1 MPYIYSLLIA
11 CILVLSSCQQGG
23 SSTIGGGNPL
33 PTPPGGGI
41 VDPPEPGEEETVV
54 IGAPGLC
61 NSGDIARV
69 SVSAAGSAR
78 FSLVS
83 EDFPCTPVKDNRLEE
98 YSMILFNTTESP
110 IAFRVDSP
118 SAVNPFAFSGSN
130 QNNSYDFDK
139 PVTLNVE
146 PENYNT
152 GALDTSLQAANMP
165 LAGQNNYFSGPLV
178 NALVAEY
185 VLGDEVEVRVLNNP
199 SDLNTTITSSAIL
212 RAQGTYINLFVDRD
226 VPMGGIHDDSPEQQD
241 LDHAVEIFDRNI
253 YPLVT
258 TLLGEPSDVDGNSRI
273 NVLIT
278 PIINEYIKA
287 STYVDAR
294 NVAEYNP
301 ISNAVS
307 NEGEFIFIQAPDSL
321 ANYSSTGNGI
331 DVETYFK
338 NKLFNAWMAFQLPK
352 IISYN
357 QKVIVNGGSPEED
370 WIDDGI
376 GAVMADLCGFNLFR
390 RASWRYLAAPQLDD
404 LRIADF
410 FEIAAGQGAEYL
422 FMLYYIQS
430 NLDDTLQDTNT
441 NGFDDDLEFLS
452 EVYAANTVGRQNLVE
467 HVDVLYDP
475 EIENEFDGLF
485 KDFIIALLTSGS
497 GQTVLQQG
505 GQTALKY
512 YQNYNPLIY
521 GSEVNDANG
530 SVRPGADGVTVSLN
544 DGGLLDGDMAQN
556 LIGLDLHNFNAE
568 DSILFENA
576 DEYIY
581 APGNA
586 MNGYIDPYSA
596 MFVRMSGLLMSE
608 QSIGLFSSSTSL
620 RGFLVRRPDLT
631 YPKTYHESIFGA
643 INQMYEDLDEIGPN
657 PFWENQGPAEN
668 AKRINLAGMID
679 SNPSVGETS
688 EDFISIVGEIDP
700 SQSIYVCPEIVEDC
714 SFESVQD
721 TDKYVFTV
729 PDLGR
734 GDEGVLSISIRRRFD
749 AGVDSSTFNPLLAI
763 VSSKDVPYPYVPH
776 PIRNMVNNDLG
787 GTDTRQQYRW
797 ITSKLICGDDQDD
810 AMGDADATL
819 AATNTG
825 IDCVPADEEDSL
837 KIVFSEEGFI
847 ENTGALNTSSGA
859 WDGNIVGGD
868 CDVLPAVLGV
878 NGLGYGDYAA
888 YPVTTTEVSGSS
900 LGQYPWSNSFMQISY
915 NGSPYPKVLFDREFL
930 KISADYP
937 SLGDETNPPYDP
949 RAINSLNLNCHVQT
963 GGDIDLEADAPDD
976 FISYEEM
983 DAVPVSTLAQQVLTE
998 MSRHRF
1004 SSSGQPESAVLEPK
1018 FVTPDVFVIDG
1029 DSRDNDNNCSTAD
1042 LTHNMNTYTVRG
1054 GGEGAMVMA
1063 EDNKLVPHISF
1074 NLDSSE
1080 GGFLGQDIYTNDGGE
1095 TQLKLVPGKSY
1106 TLIVGGEG
1114 GSTGDYEIRIRK
1126 VSSAEKNFSG
1136 IKDVDDDEAC
1146 FFEL

>member
-11 CILVLSSCQQGG
+11 IILILSSCQQG

-33 PTPPGGGI
+33 PTPPGGTV

-69 SVSAAGSAR
+69 SVSSAGSAR
-78 FSLVS
+78 FALVS
-83 EDFPCTPVKDNRLEE
+83 DDYPCTPAKDNRLEE

-118 SAVNPFAFSGSN
+118 SAVNPFAFSSSN
-130 QNNSYDFDK
+130 HNSSYDFDK
-139 PVTLNVE
+139 PVTLNME
-146 PENYNT
+146 PQSYNT
-152 GALDTSLQAANMP
+152 GALDTSLQAANLP
-165 LAGQNNYFSGPLV
+165 IAGQKNQFGPGQNV

-185 VLGDEVEVRVLNNP
+185 VLGDEVEVRVLNDP
-199 SDLNTTITSSAIL
+199 SNFDSTITSSAIL
-212 RAQGTYINLFVDRD
+212 RAQGTFINLFVDRD
-226 VPMGGIHDDSPEQQD
+226 IPMGGIHDDSPEQQD

-258 TLLGEPSDVDGNSRI
+258 TLLGEPSDVDENGRI

-278 PIINEYIKA
+278 PIINAYIKA

-321 ANYSSTGNGI
+321 ANYTSTGNGI
-331 DVETYFK
+331 TVDTYFK

-352 IISYN
+352 IISFN
-357 QKVIVNGGSPEED
+357 QKVIINGGAPEND

-390 RASWRYLAAPQLDD
+390 EASWRYLAAPQLDD
-404 LRIADF
+404 LRKADF
-410 FEIAAGQGAEYL
+410 FEIVAGQGAEYL
-422 FMLYYIQS
+422 FMLYYVQS
-430 NLDDTLQDTNT
+430 NLDNTLQDVNT

-452 EVYAANTVGRQNLVE
+452 EVYAASSVGPQNLVQ
-467 HVDVLYDP
+467 HVDVLYDAD
-475 EIENEFDGLF
+475 IESEFDGLF

-497 GQTVLQQG
+497 GQTALQQG
-505 GQTALKY
+505 GQTALSY

-530 SVRPGADGVTVSLN
+530 SVRAGADGVSVSIN
-544 DGGLLDGDMAQN
+544 DGQPLDGDASQN
-556 LIGLDLHNFNAE
+556 LIGLDLHNYNIE
-568 DSILFENA
+568 DRILFENV
-576 DEYIY
+576 DEYVY

-620 RGFLVRRPDLT
+620 RGFLVRRPDLS

-643 INQMYEDLDEIGPN
+643 INQMFEDLDEIGPN
-657 PFWENQGPAEN
+657 PFWENQGPIEN
-668 AKRINLAGMID
+668 AKRINLAGMIA
-679 SNPSVGETS
+679 SNPLVGETS
-688 EDFISIVGEIDP
+688 EDFVSIVGEIDP
-700 SQSIYVCPEIVEDC
+700 SQSVYVCPELLEDC
-714 SFESVQD
+714 SFEAVQD

-734 GDEGVLSISIRRRFD
+734 GDEGELSISIRRRFD
-749 AGVDSSTFNPLLAI
+749 EGVDSSAFNPLLAI

-776 PIRNMVNNDLG
+776 PIRNTVNDDLG

-797 ITSKLICGDDQDD
+797 LTSQLICGDDQDSL
-810 AMGDADATL
+810 GDATL
-819 AATNTG
+819 AATNIG
-825 IDCVPADEEDSL
+825 IDCVPGDEEDSL
-837 KIVFSEEGFI
+837 KIITPEDTLI
-847 ENTGALNTSSGA
+847 ENTGSLNTTMGA
-859 WDGNIVGGD
+859 WDGDIVGGE
-868 CDVLPAVLGV
+868 CDFLPVVDGV
-878 NGLGYGDYAA
+878 NSLGYGDYSA
-888 YPVTTTEVSGSS
+888 YPVTTMEVSGSS
-900 LGQYPWSNSFMQISY
+900 LGQYPWSNSFMQVSY

-930 KISADYP
+930 KVSAEYP

-949 RAINSLNLNCHVQT
+949 RAVNGLNLNCHIQT
-963 GGDIDLEADAPDD
+963 GGDLDLTPDSPDD
-976 FISYEEM
+976 FLSYEDMQSVE
-983 DAVPVSTLAQQVLTE
+983 VSTLSHQILTE
-998 MSRHRF
+998 MSRNRF
-1004 SSSGQPESAVLEPK
+1004 SSSGLAESTVLDPK
-1018 FVTPDVFVIDG
+1018 YDSPDVFVTDG
-1029 DSRDNDNNCSTAD
+1029 DSRDEDLNCSTVD
-1042 LTHNMNTYTVRG
+1042 MTHNMNTYTVRG
-1054 GGEGAMVMA
+1054 GGEGAILMA
-1063 EDNKLVPHISF
+1063 EDNKIIPHIAF
-1074 NLDSSE
+1074 NFNGSAS
-1080 GGFLGQDIYTNDGGE
+1080 GFSGQSIYDNDGGE
-1095 TQLKLVPGKSY
+1095 TKLKLVPGKSY

-1114 GSTGDYEIRIRK
+1114 DSTGDYEIRIRK
-1126 VSSAEKNFSG
+1126 VSTTNKNFAKL
-1136 IKDVDDDEAC
+1136 KDFDDDETC